1 MNDSTDTSSNS
12 EPETRREIAA
22 SPPAT
27 GGNRTVELQGS
38 RAPTR
43 NSELHGSKRIS
54 SANHKA
60 TTSAKIRNEE
70 QGKVLAIKK
79 KASKD
84 NVPTNKDGIFEQVMR
99 SREQRL
105 ADGQALRE
113 TVPRASHA
121 VWKRPDKRRDPIDIL
136 KASNRGRL
144 PELVPVRYG
153 RMLRSPFTFLRGSS
167 GLMAHDLATLPTTGL
182 RVQACGDCHLLNFG
196 LFATPERNLTFDI
209 NDFDETLPAPWE
221 WDVMRL
227 AVSFVVAARDSHLTD
242 KQAKGAAVECVR
254 AYRVR
259 LRECSKMSPLEV
271 WYDSLDAQTIV
282 DMAPNAKI
290 RKFRE
295 EIVGKAQQRIG
306 DYLYPKISGEV
317 GGRRRL
323 IDQPPVLFHVS
334 ETGFAEV
341 VREAQV
347 AYRSSL
353 PDERRVLFDRFRLED
368 IAIKAV
374 GIGSV
379 GTRCFVGLF
388 FSAENHPLLL
398 QFKEACP
405 SVLEPYAGKSIYE
418 NNGQR
423 VVTGQRLMQSASD
436 IFLGWT
442 HGREGRHFY
451 VRQLRDMKMS
461 APIEGASAAQF
472 LLYAELCGRTL
483 AHAHAKSGDAATMS
497 GYLGKSDTF
506 DQAIGQFAL
515 AYADQNAKDHAALV
529 TAVKTGRI
537 KAVVEEKAEA

>member
-1 MNDSTDTSSNS
+1 
-12 EPETRREIAA
+12 
-22 SPPAT
+22 
-27 GGNRTVELQGS
+27 
-38 RAPTR
+38 
-43 NSELHGSKRIS
+43 
-54 SANHKA
+54 
-60 TTSAKIRNEE
+60 
-70 QGKVLAIKK
+70 
-79 KASKD
+79 
-84 NVPTNKDGIFEQVMR
+84 MR

-105 ADGQALRE
+105 ADGHTLRD
-113 TVPRASHA
+113 TVPRTSHA

-144 PELVPVRYG
+144 RQLVPIRYG
-153 RMLRSPFTFLRGSS
+153 RMLRSPFTFLRGSA
-167 GLMAHDLATLPTTGL
+167 GLMAHDLATTPTTGI

-196 LFATPERNLTFDI
+196 LFATPERNLIFDI

-227 AVSFVVAARDSHLTD
+227 AVSFVVGARDNHLTD
-242 KQAKGAAVECVR
+242 KQAKAAAVECVR

-259 LRECSKMSPLEV
+259 LRECSQMSPLEV
-271 WYDSLDAQTIV
+271 WYDRLDARTIV
-282 DMAPNAKI
+282 DMAPDAKT

-295 EIVGKAQQRIG
+295 EIVAKAQQRIG

-334 ETGFAEV
+334 AKGFATI
-341 VREAQV
+341 VREALV

-353 PDERRVLFDRFRLED
+353 PDERRVLFDRYRMED

-388 FSAENHPLLL
+388 FSAENHPMLL
-398 QFKEACP
+398 QFKQACP
-405 SVLEPYAGKSIYE
+405 SVLEPYAGKSRYE

-423 VVTGQRLMQSASD
+423 VVAGQRLMQSASD

-442 HGREGRHFY
+442 HGRLGRHFY

-461 APIEGASAAQF
+461 APIEGASAEQHM
-472 LLYAELCGRTL
+472 LYSELCGRTL
-483 AHAHAKSGDAATMS
+483 AHAHAKSADSALIS

-506 DQAIGQFAL
+506 DQAIGEFAM
-515 AYADQNAKDHAALV
+515 AYADQNEKDHAALV
-529 TAVKTGRI
+529 AAVKAGRI
-537 KAVVEEKAEA
+537 KAVVEEEEEA